1 MQRPLRIAPSI
12 LAADFSRLGEEV
24 KAVEVAGADMI
35 HVDVM
40 DGQFVPNLTVGPNV
54 VKALRK
60 STTLPLDLH
69 LMIVEPDRFVEPFAR
84 AGADIINVHAE
95 AVPDLAKTVA
105 HIRALGKKA
114 AVALR
119 PASPI
124 DVVLPVL
131 ADLHMVLLMTVNPGF
146 SGQEFMD
153 EVVPK
158 IRALRAEIDRRAPGH
173 RHPGR
178 RRHQPSRRSRRSSQ
192 AGANVLVAGYGV
204 YRAPNH
210 DYAGAIATLRA
221 AADDPAAPRR
231 GESGALGRERAACP
245 HPRRARCSSPRYRGS
260 GRGRMNP

>member
-1 MQRPLRIAPSI
+1 MPRPLRIAPSI

-35 HVDVM
+35 HVDIM

-54 VKALRK
+54 VKALRR
-60 STTLPLDLH
+60 STQLPLDLH
-69 LMIVEPDRFVEPFAR
+69 LMIVEPDRFIEPFAS
-84 AGADIINVHAE
+84 AGADVINVHAE
-95 AVPDLAKTVA
+95 TVPDLAKTVA

-131 ADLHMVLLMTVNPGF
+131 ADLHMVLVMTVNPGF
-146 SGQEFMD
+146 SGQEFMG

-158 IRALRAEIDRRAPGH
+158 IRALRSEIERQGLDIDIQVDGGINTTTVATVVE
-173 RHPGR
+173 
-178 RRHQPSRRSRRSSQ
+178 

-210 DYAGAIATLRA
+210 DYAAAIATLRA
-221 AADDPAAPRR
+221 AART
-231 GESGALGRERAACP
+231 
-245 HPRRARCSSPRYRGS
+245 
-260 GRGRMNP
+260 